1 MSSRAR
7 EHKQVIV
14 AKCYE
19 LALVSLQG
27 NGVSKEVDALAMSY
41 LDKIIAAA
49 DIWTRNESGAV
60 QRGANGDE

>member
-19 LALVSLQG
+19 LALISVQG
-27 NGVSKEVDALAMSY
+27 NELTLVDTLAMSY

-49 DIWTRNESGAV
+49 DIWARTESGAV
-60 QRGANGDE
+60 QRSANGDE